1 MFVKTL
7 NGQEYFDE
15 SQQEAMNW
23 GINDSINNA
32 IKRNPEFT
40 GVNKGQVIFTNCMTK
55 QGLEVNTMIS
65 FEYSYE
71 NGKTNYFRLIE
82 IAIFDNDDD
91 AGVNYM
97 LEHRAAKDTL
107 EAPEDPIDAFV
118 DAMRNPATTF
128 KVEPEKLVSK
138 DPYVLSAR
146 FREEF
151 NHIGRDYITG
161 FDALK
166 IVLKILK
173 EK

>member
-7 NGQEYFDE
+7 NGQEYFDA
-15 SQQEAMNW
+15 SQQEALNW
-23 GINDSINNA
+23 GINDSINSV
-32 IKRNPEFT
+32 IKRNPDFT
-40 GVNKGQVIFTNCMTK
+40 GINKGQVIFTNCMTRENK
-55 QGLEVNTMIS
+55 EVNAMIS

-97 LEHRAAKDTL
+97 LEHRISEDALGSPD
-107 EAPEDPIDAFV
+107 DPIEGFIE
-118 DAMRNPATTF
+118 AMS
-128 KVEPEKLVSK
+128 EPQRTDTGIPKLVPK
-138 DPYVLSAR
+138 DPYILSAR

-151 NHIGRDYITG
+151 NRIGRDYITG

-173 EK
+173 EE